1 MKLSFLNDTI
11 KTHSNQAEKENGGKD
26 MINGFRYFVKN
37 NMEIILDTS
46 TAMHYE
52 GFSKF
57 VEENERDIEA
67 SGKKIQVLSA
77 VWFELIRNY
86 NSVDKE
92 KAEAANQAIAILSSH
107 RNIFKIDEGK
117 EIFQDE
123 IEDAF
128 ADKEILSKLTLDK
141 TEVSILLITNDRI
154 ISNGTNELMK
164 NVIINMSLIGWP
176 AASSL
181 IAGAICISTVII
193 SGIKTYE
200 KLESKKL
207 LYNYEYNRIKNLE
220 MAIS

>member
-1 MKLSFLNDTI
+1 
-11 KTHSNQAEKENGGKD
+11 

-92 KAEAANQAIAILSSH
+92 KAEAANQAIAILS
-107 RNIFKIDEGK
+107 RVLLRFAKITSLTDTV
-117 EIFQDE
+117 
-123 IEDAF
+123 F
-128 ADKEILSKLTLDK
+128 AKFH
-141 TEVSILLITNDRI
+141 
-154 ISNGTNELMK
+154 
-164 NVIINMSLIGWP
+164 
-176 AASSL
+176 
-181 IAGAICISTVII
+181 AI
-193 SGIKTYE
+193 K
-200 KLESKKL
+200 
-207 LYNYEYNRIKNLE
+207 
-220 MAIS
+220 A

>member
-52 GFSKF
+52 GLSKF

-117 EIFQDE
+117 EIFQD
-123 IEDAF
+123 
-128 ADKEILSKLTLDK
+128 LH
-141 TEVSILLITNDRI
+141 
-154 ISNGTNELMK
+154 
-164 NVIINMSLIGWP
+164 W
-176 AASSL
+176 
-181 IAGAICISTVII
+181 
-193 SGIKTYE
+193 IKQ
-200 KLESKKL
+200 K
-207 LYNYEYNRIKNLE
+207 
-220 MAIS
+220 